1 MRPALIGRR
10 NPVRLLL
17 HAAEKT
23 GKMRTPR

>member
-17 HAAEKT
+17 HAAEKP